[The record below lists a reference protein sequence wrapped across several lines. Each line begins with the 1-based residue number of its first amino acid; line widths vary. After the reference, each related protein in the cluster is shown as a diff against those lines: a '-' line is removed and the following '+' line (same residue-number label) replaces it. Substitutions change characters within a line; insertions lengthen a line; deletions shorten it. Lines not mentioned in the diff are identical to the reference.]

1 MVVKAELG
9 TREKRVC
16 SRKRQLCGQRKWDE
30 GGCLQAGDEKKQEQ
44 GKQDT
49 QVIPGLRPSFVD
61 KSQLTKL
68 RTRLVV

>member
-1 MVVKAELG
+1 MVAWDQGEKSMFQEETALWAE
-9 TREKRVC
+9 EV
-16 SRKRQLCGQRKWDE
+16 DE

-49 QVIPGLRPSFVD
+49 QVIPGLRASFVD

-68 RTRLVV
+68 RTPLVV